1 MRGLMEK
8 KKLLL
13 TGIIILIIL
22 LLMIFISLK
31 NKKKYDFEN
40 NQTINNTQNE
50 IPPKDD
56 NFGKNDTFNIS
67 SESGSVDVLGYITI
81 EKIKSF
87 ETDET
92 NDYVFFNIV
101 DTKSNDFK
109 AFLEGLSGNTFGDN
123 NIIGLGCTDNEKIY
137 YFNSSDGKELES
149 YEIGETSSKKILDS
163 TEGNPIKLRLT
174 RLEYNGGTS
183 APNCYSHITNVEVIG
198 EK

>member
-1 MRGLMEK
+1 MEK

-13 TGIIILIIL
+13 TGTIILIIL
-22 LLMIFISLK
+22 LLMIFISIK
-31 NKKKYDFEN
+31 NKKKYDFRN
-40 NQTINNTQNE
+40 NQVTNNTQNE
-50 IPPKDD
+50 IPPKED

-67 SESGSVDVLGYITI
+67 TESGSVDVLGYITI
-81 EKIKSF
+81 EKIKNF

-109 AFLEGLSGNTFGDN
+109 TFLEGLSGNTYGGKDK
-123 NIIGLGCTDNEKIY
+123 IGLGCINNGKIY

-163 TEGNPIKLRLT
+163 TEENPIKLRLT

-183 APNCYSHITNVEVIG
+183 APICYSHITNVEVIG

>member
-1 MRGLMEK
+1 MEK

-13 TGIIILIIL
+13 TGTIILIIL
-22 LLMIFISLK
+22 LLMIFTSIK
-31 NKKKYDFEN
+31 NKKKYDFGN
-40 NQTINNTQNE
+40 NHVTNNTQNE
-50 IPPKDD
+50 VPPKEN

-67 SESGSVDVLGYITI
+67 TESGSVDVLGYITI
-81 EKIKSF
+81 EKIENF

-101 DTKSNDFK
+101 DTKSEDFK
-109 AFLEGLSGNTFGDN
+109 AFLDGLSGNTFGGKDK
-123 NIIGLGCTDNEKIY
+123 IGLGCINNGKIY
-137 YFNSSDGKELES
+137 YFNSSDGKELEN

-183 APNCYSHITNVEVIG
+183 APICYSHITNVEVIS
-198 EK
+198 E

>member
-1 MRGLMEK
+1 MEK

-13 TGIIILIIL
+13 TGTIILIIL
-22 LLMIFISLK
+22 LLMIFISAK
-31 NKKKYDFEN
+31 NKKKYDFGN
-40 NQTINNTQNE
+40 TNNTQNE
-50 IPPKDD
+50 IPLKED

-67 SESGSVDVLGYITI
+67 TESGSVDVLGYITI
-81 EKIKSF
+81 EKIENF
-87 ETDET
+87 DNEETF
-92 NDYVFFNIV
+92 DYVFFYVV

-109 AFLEGLSGNTFGDN
+109 TFLEGLSGNTFGGKDK
-123 NIIGLGCTDNEKIY
+123 IGLGCINNGKIY

-149 YEIGETSSKKILDS
+149 YELSETSSKKILDS

-183 APNCYSHITNVEVIG
+183 APSCYSHITNIEVIG

>member
-1 MRGLMEK
+1 MEK

-13 TGIIILIIL
+13 TGTIILIIL

-31 NKKKYDFEN
+31 NKKKYDFGN
-40 NQTINNTQNE
+40 NQVTNNTQNE
-50 IPPKDD
+50 IPPKED

-67 SESGSVDVLGYITI
+67 TESGSVDVLGYITI
-81 EKIKSF
+81 EKIENF

-92 NDYVFFNIV
+92 NDYVFFNVV

-109 AFLEGLSGNTFGDN
+109 TFLEGLSGNTYGGKDK
-123 NIIGLGCTDNEKIY
+123 IGLGCINNGKIY

-183 APNCYSHITNVEVIG
+183 APICYSHITNVEVIG

>member
-1 MRGLMEK
+1 MEK
-8 KKLLL
+8 KKLFL
-13 TGIIILIIL
+13 TGTIILIIL
-22 LLMIFISLK
+22 LLMIFISIK
-31 NKKKYDFEN
+31 NKKKYDFRN
-40 NQTINNTQNE
+40 NHVTNNTQNE
-50 IPPKDD
+50 VPPKED

-67 SESGSVDVLGYITI
+67 TESGSVDVLGYITI
-81 EKIKSF
+81 EKIENF

-101 DTKSNDFK
+101 DTKSEDFK
-109 AFLEGLSGNTFGDN
+109 AFLEGLSGNTFGGKDK
-123 NIIGLGCTDNEKIY
+123 IGLGCINNGKIY

-163 TEGNPIKLRLT
+163 TEENPIKLRLT

-183 APNCYSHITNVEVIG
+183 APICYSHITNVEVIG

>member
-1 MRGLMEK
+1 MEK

-13 TGIIILIIL
+13 TGTIILIIL

-31 NKKKYDFEN
+31 NKKKYDFGN
-40 NQTINNTQNE
+40 NQVTNNTQND
-50 IPPKDD
+50 IPPKED

-67 SESGSVDVLGYITI
+67 TESGSVDVLGYISI
-81 EKIKSF
+81 EKIESF

-92 NDYVFFNIV
+92 NDYVFFYIV

-109 AFLEGLSGNTFGDN
+109 TFLEGLSGNTFGGKDK
-123 NIIGLGCTDNEKIY
+123 IGLGCINNGKIY

-149 YEIGETSSKKILDS
+149 YEIGETSSKKIIDS

-183 APNCYSHITNVEVIG
+183 APICYSHITNVEVIG

>member
-1 MRGLMEK
+1 MEK

-13 TGIIILIIL
+13 TGTIILIIL

-31 NKKKYDFEN
+31 NKKKYDFGN
-40 NQTINNTQNE
+40 NQTTNNTQNE
-50 IPPKDD
+50 IPPKED

-67 SESGSVDVLGYITI
+67 TESGSVDVLGYITI
-81 EKIKSF
+81 EKIENF
-87 ETDET
+87 DNEETS
-92 NDYVFFNIV
+92 NYVFFNVV

-109 AFLEGLSGNTFGDN
+109 TFLEGLSGNTFGGKDK
-123 NIIGLGCTDNEKIY
+123 IGLGCINNGKIY

-183 APNCYSHITNVEVIG
+183 APICYSHITNVEVIG

>member
-1 MRGLMEK
+1 MEK

-13 TGIIILIIL
+13 TGTIILIIL

-31 NKKKYDFEN
+31 NKKKYDFGN
-40 NQTINNTQNE
+40 NQVTNNTQNE
-50 IPPKDD
+50 IPPKED

-67 SESGSVDVLGYITI
+67 TESGSVDVLGYITI
-81 EKIKSF
+81 EKIENF

-92 NDYVFFNIV
+92 NDYVFFNVV

-109 AFLEGLSGNTFGDN
+109 TFLEGLSGNTYGGKDK
-123 NIIGLGCTDNEKIY
+123 IGLGCINNGKIY

-163 TEGNPIKLRLT
+163 TEENPIKLRLT

-183 APNCYSHITNVEVIG
+183 APICYSHITNVEVIG

>member
-1 MRGLMEK
+1 MEK
-8 KKLLL
+8 KNLLI
-13 TGIIILIIL
+13 TGAVVVVILI
-22 LLMIFISLK
+22 LMIFISLK
-31 NKKKYDFEN
+31 NKKKYDFGN
-40 NQTINNTQNE
+40 NQVTNNTQNE
-50 IPPKDD
+50 IPPKED

-67 SESGSVDVLGYITI
+67 TESGSVDVLGYITI
-81 EKIKSF
+81 EKIENF

-109 AFLEGLSGNTFGDN
+109 TFLEGLSGNTFGGN
-123 NIIGLGCTDNEKIY
+123 NKIGLGCTDNEKIY

-163 TEGNPIKLRLT
+163 TEENPIKLRLT

-183 APNCYSHITNVEVIG
+183 APICYSHITNVEVIG

>member
-1 MRGLMEK
+1 MEK

-13 TGIIILIIL
+13 TGTIILIIL
-22 LLMIFISLK
+22 LLMIFISIK
-31 NKKKYDFEN
+31 NKKKYDFRN
-40 NQTINNTQNE
+40 TNNTQNE
-50 IPPKDD
+50 IPPKED

-67 SESGSVDVLGYITI
+67 TESGSVDVLGYITI
-81 EKIKSF
+81 EKMESF

-101 DTKSNDFK
+101 DTKSNDF
-109 AFLEGLSGNTFGDN
+109 LNYLDGLSGNTFGGKDK
-123 NIIGLGCTDNEKIY
+123 IGLGCINNGKIY
-137 YFNSSDGKELES
+137 YFNSSDGKELEN

-183 APNCYSHITNVEVIG
+183 APICYSHITNVEVIS
-198 EK
+198 E

>member
-1 MRGLMEK
+1 MEK

-13 TGIIILIIL
+13 TGTIILIIL
-22 LLMIFISLK
+22 LLMIFISAK
-31 NKKKYDFEN
+31 NKKKYDFGN
-40 NQTINNTQNE
+40 TNNTQNE
-50 IPPKDD
+50 IPLKED

-67 SESGSVDVLGYITI
+67 TESGSVDVLGYITI
-81 EKIKSF
+81 EKIENF
-87 ETDET
+87 DNEETF
-92 NDYVFFNIV
+92 DYVFFNVV

-109 AFLEGLSGNTFGDN
+109 TFLEGLSGNTFGGKDK
-123 NIIGLGCTDNEKIY
+123 IGLGCINNGKIY
-137 YFNSSDGKELES
+137 YFNSSDGKELEN

-183 APNCYSHITNVEVIG
+183 APSCYSHITNIEVIG

>member
-1 MRGLMEK
+1 MEK

-13 TGIIILIIL
+13 TGTIILIIL

-67 SESGSVDVLGYITI
+67 SESGSVDVLGYISI

-101 DTKSNDFK
+101 DTKSEDFK

-183 APNCYSHITNVEVIG
+183 APNCYSHITNIEVIG

>member
-1 MRGLMEK
+1 MEK

-13 TGIIILIIL
+13 TGTIILIIL
-22 LLMIFISLK
+22 LLMIFISAK
-31 NKKKYDFEN
+31 NKKKYDFGN
-40 NQTINNTQNE
+40 TNNTQNE
-50 IPPKDD
+50 IPLKED

-67 SESGSVDVLGYITI
+67 TESGSVDVLGYITI
-81 EKIKSF
+81 EKIENF
-87 ETDET
+87 DNEETF
-92 NDYVFFNIV
+92 DYVFFNVV

-109 AFLEGLSGNTFGDN
+109 TFLEGLSGNTFGGKDK
-123 NIIGLGCTDNEKIY
+123 IGLGCINNGKIY

-149 YEIGETSSKKILDS
+149 YELSETSSKKILDS

-183 APNCYSHITNVEVIG
+183 APSCYSHITNIEVIG

>member
-1 MRGLMEK
+1 MEK

-13 TGIIILIIL
+13 TGTIILIIL
-22 LLMIFISLK
+22 LLMIFISAK
-31 NKKKYDFEN
+31 NKKKYDFGN
-40 NQTINNTQNE
+40 TNNTQNE
-50 IPPKDD
+50 IPLKED

-67 SESGSVDVLGYITI
+67 TESGSVDVLGYITI
-81 EKIKSF
+81 EKIENSDNE
-87 ETDET
+87 ETF
-92 NDYVFFNIV
+92 DYVFFNVV

-109 AFLEGLSGNTFGDN
+109 TFLEGLSGNTFGGKDK
-123 NIIGLGCTDNEKIY
+123 IGLGCINNGKIY
-137 YFNSSDGKELES
+137 YFNSSDGKELEN

-183 APNCYSHITNVEVIG
+183 APSCYSHITNIEVIG